1 MPATEIGAV
10 AVREAVR
17 RAGVDPGAVEEVIL
31 GNALQGGEGQGPA
44 RQAAMGGG
52 IPSSVPAVTINK
64 VCGSGLKAVMLAS
77 QAILGL
83 GAMGDPKS
91 GRVVVDLP
99 GARFSIDLLTM
110 LEQRTKG
117 NLTDE
122 EVKEL
127 SQILA
132 ELRGRFVQISQLV
145 AQQPAVA
152 PEAAATPT
160 AGGRLQ
166 PPPPSPS

>member
-1 MPATEIGAV
+1 MTQEEPTSKLHVDTDWKA
-10 AVREAVR
+10 EA
-17 RAGVDPGAVEEVIL
+17 RAEKERLVKEDQAKAARGEPPGAGEL
-31 GNALQGGEGQGPA
+31 PKADFKALV
-44 RQAAMGGG
+44 
-52 IPSSVPAVTINK
+52 S
-64 VCGSGLKAVMLAS
+64 MLAS

-110 LEQRTKG
+110 LDQRTKG

-122 EVKEL
+122 EAKEL

-152 PEAAATPT
+152 PEAAAAPT
-160 AGGRLQ
+160 AAGRLQ
-166 PPPPSPS
+166 TPPPSSP

>member
-1 MPATEIGAV
+1 MTQEESTSKLHVDTDWKA
-10 AVREAVR
+10 EA
-17 RAGVDPGAVEEVIL
+17 RAEKERLAKEEQAKAERGETPRAVEL
-31 GNALQGGEGQGPA
+31 PKADFKALVG
-44 RQAAMGGG
+44 
-52 IPSSVPAVTINK
+52 
-64 VCGSGLKAVMLAS
+64 MLAS

-110 LEQRTKG
+110 LEQMTKG

-122 EVKEL
+122 EAKEL

-132 ELRGRFVQISQLV
+132 ELRCRFVQISQLV

-152 PEAAATPT
+152 PETAAAPT
-160 AGGRLQ
+160 AAGGRLQ
-166 PPPPSPS
+166 TPPPSSP

>member
-1 MPATEIGAV
+1 MTQEESTSKLHVDTDWKA
-10 AVREAVR
+10 EAR
-17 RAGVDPGAVEEVIL
+17 AEKERLAKEEEAKAERSEPPRAGELPKADFK
-31 GNALQGGEGQGPA
+31 ALVG
-44 RQAAMGGG
+44 
-52 IPSSVPAVTINK
+52 
-64 VCGSGLKAVMLAS
+64 MLAS

-152 PEAAATPT
+152 PEAAAAAT
-160 AGGRLQ
+160 AGGGLQ
-166 PPPPSPS
+166 TPPPSPP

>member
-1 MPATEIGAV
+1 MTQEESTSKLHVDTDWKA
-10 AVREAVR
+10 EAR
-17 RAGVDPGAVEEVIL
+17 AEKERLAKEEQAKAARGEPPRAGELPEADFK
-31 GNALQGGEGQGPA
+31 ALVG
-44 RQAAMGGG
+44 
-52 IPSSVPAVTINK
+52 
-64 VCGSGLKAVMLAS
+64 MLAS

-110 LEQRTKG
+110 LEHRTKG

-122 EVKEL
+122 EAKEL

-152 PEAAATPT
+152 PDAAAAPT
-160 AGGRLQ
+160 TGSRLQ
-166 PPPPSPS
+166 TPPPSSP

>member
-1 MPATEIGAV
+1 MTQEESTSKLHVDTDWKA
-10 AVREAVR
+10 EAQAEKER
-17 RAGVDPGAVEEVIL
+17 LAKEEQAKAARGEPPRAGELPEADFK
-31 GNALQGGEGQGPA
+31 ALVG
-44 RQAAMGGG
+44 
-52 IPSSVPAVTINK
+52 
-64 VCGSGLKAVMLAS
+64 MLAS

-122 EVKEL
+122 EAKEL

-152 PEAAATPT
+152 PEAATAPT
-160 AGGRLQ
+160 AGGQLQ
-166 PPPPSPS
+166 TPPPSSL